1 MKNISKKIISILLAL
16 VMVIGLS
23 VCAFAADSKLVYT
36 CLGDSNASG
45 YNSTGWTA
53 NRVPAPEA
61 YHSKIANALGAE
73 LRPFGSGGYRTDEI
87 LYLLDPTFEMDW
99 SYAEICNGQVHKED
113 LDSYKDEYVQAVV
126 DADIITIQVGANDIM
141 GEDLGW
147 AMLNAFYTPDEN
159 IEALKNLATSVG
171 GELGDVLLK
180 VVGAAEKGVQVV
192 KFLADF
198 APRLAKTYSD
208 FEANWDAIIENIYR
222 LNPDVKIVALSVMNP
237 FGNTSLTPGSSIK
250 IGKVCAPI
258 FNKLNKWMEKG
269 SAYADTYSYCDVKDI
284 VGEDLSFTQPD
295 FMEKYLGSVHPTDEG
310 HTVIAERV
318 LAILEE
324 N

>member
-1 MKNISKKIISILLAL
+1 MKNISRKIISVLLAL
-16 VMVIGLS
+16 AMVIGLS
-23 VCAFAADSKLVYT
+23 VCAFATDSKLVYT

-87 LYLLDPTFEMDW
+87 RYFVDPTFEMDW
-99 SYAEICNGQVHKED
+99 SYADICQGEVHQAQ
-113 LDSYKDEYVQAVV
+113 LDEYKGAYVQAIV
-126 DADIITIQVGANDIM
+126 DADIITIQIGANDIM

-147 AMLNAFYTPDEN
+147 AMLNAFYTPDQN
-159 IEALKNLATSVG
+159 IEALKNLAASVD
-171 GELGDVLLK
+171 GELGSVLIK
-180 VVGAAEKGVQVV
+180 SVAAAEKAIQVV

-198 APRLAKTYSD
+198 ATRLQKTYSD
-208 FEANWDAIIENIYR
+208 FETNWDAIIENIYR

-237 FGNTSLTPGSSIK
+237 FGNTSLTAGSSIK
-250 IGKVCAPI
+250 IGKLLAPI
-258 FNKLNKWMEKG
+258 FNKLNRWIEKG
-269 SAYADTYSYCDVKDI
+269 SAYADTYRYCDVRDI
-284 VGEDLSFTQPD
+284 VGEDLAFTQPD

-310 HTVIAERV
+310 HTVIANRV